1 MSIKRIL
8 VSYYKYSGK
17 SANRDSAPSGGGGC
31 SRSLSRR
38 SRPRTTPTLNPLTE
52 PDQQYTIL
60 DGLRLLSDDKFRS
73 HVLTRLSDP
82 YLLEWWSRDF
92 GQ

>member
-1 MSIKRIL
+1 MQSIVEQTVKTPHD
-8 VSYYKYSGK
+8 
-17 SANRDSAPSGGGGC
+17 ANA
-31 SRSLSRR
+31 
-38 SRPRTTPTLNPLTE
+38 NPLTE

-82 YLLEWWSRDF
+82 CLLEWRSRDF

>member
-1 MSIKRIL
+1 MPSILEQTVKTPHE
-8 VSYYKYSGK
+8 
-17 SANRDSAPSGGGGC
+17 ANAH
-31 SRSLSRR
+31 
-38 SRPRTTPTLNPLTE
+38 PLTE
-52 PDQQYTIL
+52 PDEQYTIL

-73 HVLTRLSDP
+73 HVQTRLSDP